1 MTVPDPLP
9 PLPPVIDPAAVR
21 PTVDDVALLLRTRTV
36 GGQAQG
42 GLGADTGP
50 GDVTTFTD
58 DTRPTAIE
66 ADAVIGHAVDE
77 VLGFLPARADAQY
90 LPAILRTI
98 AIRAA
103 SVIEISFFR
112 ETTDTGAAAPLNTA
126 YTADLQALQR
136 AIPGDPEAFTAAGL
150 SEREQDILAA
160 AQ

>member
-1 MTVPDPLP
+1 
-9 PLPPVIDPAAVR
+9 
-21 PTVDDVALLLRTRTV
+21 
-36 GGQAQG
+36 
-42 GLGADTGP
+42 
-50 GDVTTFTD
+50 VTTFTD